1 MNLEIKKLTLKNY
14 ARFPSFE
21 VDFTRKTIISGK
33 NGLGKTTLANAIFNV
48 LFMGKNMDGSK
59 ADRHR
64 PHDSN
69 GNELN
74 KEPVIAT
81 LVIAID
87 GKEHTITRS
96 ECQKWVKH
104 RGRLEAEFE
113 GNTTNYLV
121 DDVPM
126 QESQYKRWLDNLGIN
141 EKEFRTVTTA
151 KDLLNMKVNDRRNA
165 LVKMFGDIDNDYDL
179 AAQNEK
185 YADLVKLL
193 EVSNIDEVVNN
204 YKQEFKKCESVMQD
218 VPSRIKERQE
228 MLIDIDEEQLNQEK
242 ARIEKAIEENKAAK
256 QVALGD
262 SIGNYKLQLINLDA
276 EISNREMALQKEYG
290 VAYSNLH
297 KQLTVAQI
305 NMDNLLREKEKCK
318 ETYDTLKV
326 RINEHK
332 LELEKIKTEYKE
344 VSSNTFNSE
353 AAVCPYCG
361 KSLDEEHLVK
371 AKKSFE
377 DNKQKEM
384 STLSNRGNI
393 IYEGILADQTEYSKL
408 IDKAKRVKSEIDK
421 QEETIKQ
428 ITDALSELGT
438 INNKLDSDNTL
449 NKLKEAKNVVEGRI
463 ASLSEKQP
471 DLSEYDRNI
480 DALTN
485 ELNEV
490 KFKLK
495 QVAYNN
501 QNKQMIAEYEQKL
514 IDTRKKG
521 ADIQRILDLAEDF
534 KRDKIKK
541 VTDKINS
548 SFSIVKW
555 IMFENLI
562 NGGISDVCIPTV
574 NGSILGNELNT
585 GMSILAEID
594 ICNAFQKKL
603 DLKAPIII
611 DNAEQLDSFSING
624 IKSDTQLIMF
634 RVTDDELK
642 IDRGEDY

>member
-1 MNLEIKKLTLKNY
+1 
-14 ARFPSFE
+14 
-21 VDFTRKTIISGK
+21 
-33 NGLGKTTLANAIFNV
+33 
-48 LFMGKNMDGSK
+48 
-59 ADRHR
+59 
-64 PHDSN
+64 
-69 GNELN
+69 
-74 KEPVIAT
+74 
-81 LVIAID
+81 
-87 GKEHTITRS
+87 
-96 ECQKWVKH
+96 
-104 RGRLEAEFE
+104 
-113 GNTTNYLV
+113 
-121 DDVPM
+121 
-126 QESQYKRWLDNLGIN
+126 
-141 EKEFRTVTTA
+141 
-151 KDLLNMKVNDRRNA
+151 
-165 LVKMFGDIDNDYDL
+165 
-179 AAQNEK
+179 
-185 YADLVKLL
+185 
-193 EVSNIDEVVNN
+193 
-204 YKQEFKKCESVMQD
+204 
-218 VPSRIKERQE
+218 
-228 MLIDIDEEQLNQEK
+228 
-242 ARIEKAIEENKAAK
+242 
-256 QVALGD
+256 
-262 SIGNYKLQLINLDA
+262 
-276 EISNREMALQKEYG
+276 
-290 VAYSNLH
+290 
-297 KQLTVAQI
+297 
-305 NMDNLLREKEKCK
+305 MDNLLREKEKCK

-393 IYEGILADQTEYSKL
+393 IYEKILGDQAENSKL
-408 IDKAKRVKSEIDK
+408 IDMAKRVKSDIDK

-485 ELNEV
+485 ELNEI

-642 IDRGEDY
+642 IDRGED